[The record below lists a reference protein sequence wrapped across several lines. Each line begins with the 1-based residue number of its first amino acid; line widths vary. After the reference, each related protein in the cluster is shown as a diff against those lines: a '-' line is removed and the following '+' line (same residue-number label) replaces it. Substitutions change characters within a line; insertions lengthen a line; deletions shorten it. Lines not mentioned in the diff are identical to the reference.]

1 MKNLL
6 RHEQRFT
13 RALDHL
19 CRHYQCDSDLHRLA
33 EEAHLSPWHWHR
45 LYHQLMGETPHATQ
59 RWMRLHRAAW
69 LLGNSDKSI
78 ADIARECGYGGNA
91 QSFARIF
98 RGLYGLTPHQYRQ
111 QNRPVSYPVEIV
123 TLPDIALIALE
134 HRGDYQRLGDS
145 YAKLEAILR
154 LRGQMPDAPR
164 IFSLQYCDPATTSEE
179 ELRACIAVA
188 GKPRRIEPPLIREH
202 IRGGRYAVLRHCG
215 PAAEID
221 HAYHWLE
228 EIWLPQSGFTM
239 RDDRPS
245 INEYLTYARD
255 TSPREQRSD
264 LHIPLMD

>member
-1 MKNLL
+1 MKNLP
-6 RHEQRFT
+6 RHEQRIT
-13 RALDHL
+13 RAIDHL
-19 CRHYQCDSDLHRLA
+19 CRHFHRDSDLQRLA

-45 LYHQLMGETPHATQ
+45 LYHQLMGETPHATR

-98 RGLYGLTPHQYRQ
+98 RGFYGLTPHQYRR
-111 QNRPVSYPVEIV
+111 QNLPESYPVEIV
-123 TLPDIALIALE
+123 NLPDIALIGLE

-164 IFSLQYCDPATTSEE
+164 IFSLQYGDPEAMPED
-179 ELRACIAVA
+179 ELRASIAIA
-188 GKPRRIEPPLIREH
+188 GALRRLEAPLICEH
-202 IRGGRYAVLRHCG
+202 IHGGRYAMLRQQG

-228 EIWLPQSGFTM
+228 KIWLPQSGHAL
-239 RDDRPS
+239 REDRPC
-245 INEYLTYARD
+245 INEYLTPARD
-255 TSPREQRSD
+255 TPPHAHRCN
-264 LHIPLMD
+264 LYIPLMD